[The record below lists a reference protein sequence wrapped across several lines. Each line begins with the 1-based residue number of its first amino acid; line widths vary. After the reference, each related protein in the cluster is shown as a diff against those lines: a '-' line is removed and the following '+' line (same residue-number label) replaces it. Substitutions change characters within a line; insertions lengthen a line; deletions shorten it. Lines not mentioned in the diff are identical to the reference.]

1 MWGLITVTSYGSSLS
16 INDKQPKLPHISPKC
31 SIRCKKVYNISY
43 SIPDTNYS
51 ILNTIMT
58 YIKDLSNHQDE
69 TVTLKGWIYNS
80 RSSKAIHFLEV
91 RDGSGLC
98 QCIVSLDD
106 VGEEVFEATGT
117 LKQESSLEVTG
128 KVVKDD
134 RSIGGYELHATDV
147 KVIQVSENYPITPK
161 DHGVE
166 FLMENRHLWLR
177 SQRQWAAM
185 QVRNTIQF
193 AIHRFF
199 QQEGFIQMDAPIFTG
214 NAAEGTSTLFETDYF
229 DEKAYLT
236 QSGQLYGE
244 AMAMAHGKIYTFG
257 PTFRAEK
264 SKTRRHLTEFW
275 MIEPEM
281 AFYDLEMNMGLAEK
295 MLQFIVTEV
304 LDKNKAELEILERD
318 TTKLEKASKEPFKR
332 ISYTEAVE
340 QLKSEKTASI
350 LDRMEK
356 DRNEELTTIKNELEE
371 IKKEHGSAKKWR
383 KAQIDQRIKEIHAR
397 IDQVEEDLRNIPVW
411 KESASNFQWG
421 NDFGGSD
428 ETILTLQYD
437 TPVMVHRYPAEVK
450 AFYMKRDPGNDKL
463 ALALDVLAP
472 EGYGEII
479 GGSQREDDLETLRS
493 RIKEH
498 DLPEDVF
505 NWFLDLRRYG
515 SVPHSGFGLGLER
528 TVAWI
533 CGLSHVRETIPF
545 PRMLGRLRP

>member
-1 MWGLITVTSYGSSLS
+1 MTTIRELSLHKDSIVT
-16 INDKQPKLPHISPKC
+16 I
-31 SIRCKKVYNISY
+31 
-43 SIPDTNYS
+43 
-51 ILNTIMT
+51 
-58 YIKDLSNHQDE
+58 
-69 TVTLKGWIYNS
+69 KGWIYNI
-80 RSSKAIHFLEV
+80 RSSKAIHFLEL

-98 QCIVSLDD
+98 QCIVSAED
-106 VGEEVFEATGT
+106 VSEEVFSAAGT
-117 LKQESSLEVTG
+117 LKQESSLEITG
-128 KVVKDD
+128 RVIEDE
-134 RSIGGYELHATDV
+134 RSIGGYELHATDL
-147 KVIQVSENYPITPK
+147 KVLQIAENYPITPK
-161 DHGVE
+161 EHGVE

-177 SQRQWAAM
+177 SRRQWAAM
-185 QVRNTIQF
+185 QVRNAIQF

-214 NAAEGTSTLFETDYF
+214 NAAEGTTTLFETDYF

-281 AFYDLEMNMGLAEK
+281 AFYDLNMNMDLAEK
-295 MLQFIVTEV
+295 FVKFIVKTI
-304 LDKNKAELEILERD
+304 LDEKRDELDILGRD
-318 TTKLEKASKEPFKR
+318 TSFLENAVNNPFIR
-332 ISYTEAVE
+332 LSYTEAVE
-340 QLKSEKTASI
+340 QLKSEKTAEM

-356 DRNEELTTIKNELEE
+356 ERRSELDSMKQELEE

-397 IDQVEEDLRNIPVW
+397 VDQVEEDLRNIPVW
-411 KESASNFQWG
+411 KKSAAGFEWG
-421 NDFGGSD
+421 GDFGGSD
-428 ETILTLQYD
+428 ETILTMQYD
-437 TPVMVHRYPAEVK
+437 TPLMIHRYPAEVK
-450 AFYMKRDPGNDKL
+450 AFYMKRDPENEKL

-479 GGSQREDDLETLRS
+479 GGSQREDSLELLQQ
-493 RIKEH
+493 RIAEH
-498 DLPEDVF
+498 NLPEEVF
-505 NWFLDLRRYG
+505 SWYLDLRRYG
-515 SVPHSGFGLGLER
+515 TAPHSGFGLGLER
-528 TVAWI
+528 TVGWI